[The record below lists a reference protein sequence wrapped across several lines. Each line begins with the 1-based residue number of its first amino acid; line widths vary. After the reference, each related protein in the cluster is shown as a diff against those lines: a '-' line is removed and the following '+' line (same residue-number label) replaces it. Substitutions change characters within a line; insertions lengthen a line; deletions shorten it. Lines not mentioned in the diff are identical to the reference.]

1 MINARFD
8 LDGSCEATAKDEKY
22 AGIADAVNSSNQFEK
37 FKDKWDYEAYSFK
50 RHHFSLNLGY
60 HF

>member
-1 MINARFD
+1 M
-8 LDGSCEATAKDEKY
+8 Y
-22 AGIADAVNSSNQFEK
+22 QFEK
-37 FKDKWDYEAYSFK
+37 FEDKWDYEAYSYK